1 MAEKTKPTILIIDDD
16 EDYLEIL
23 RLGLS
28 NEFNILT
35 IGSFHTL
42 KKEIHEMRPSLI
54 LLDKHLGDTEAED
67 VIQYLRNLDFLK
79 SVPIYLFSGSDTG
92 SKMASSYGLDGFMV
106 KPATFHE
113 IRDMLR
119 LRLNRR

>member
-1 MAEKTKPTILIIDDD
+1 MTTTAKPSVLIIDDD

-28 NEFNILT
+28 NEFTILT
-35 IGSFHTL
+35 IADFPSL
-42 KKEIHEMRPSLI
+42 KKEIEHMRPALI
-54 LLDKHLGDTEAED
+54 LLDKHLGDTDAED
-67 VIQYLRNLDFLK
+67 VIQFIRDLDFLK

-92 SKMASSYGLDGFMV
+92 RKTALLNDLEGFIV

-119 LRLNRR
+119 IRLNRR